1 MPQTLLQMMG
11 VKREPNALSQSALI
25 VVDAQKEYLS
35 GKLPLKGIDGALE
48 QIGKLLERARKVGNP
63 VIFVRHM
70 TNAEAPIFNPESEG
84 FQIIDAVAPK
94 KGEIIIDKKHPS
106 SFSGTTLDDL
116 LHSIGRDKLIVA
128 GFMTHACIS
137 ATVRSGSDLGY
148 EITVVDKAC
157 ATRDLPK
164 ADSSTMPAEQIHDTT
179 LVALSDI
186 FAHVASSADD
196 IPD

>member
-11 VKREPNALSQSALI
+11 VKREPIALSQSALI

-35 GKLPLKGIDGALE
+35 GKLPLKGIDGALD

-63 VIFVRHM
+63 VIFMRHM
-70 TNAEAPIFNPESEG
+70 TNPEAPLFNPESDG
-84 FQIIDAVAPK
+84 FQIIDAVAPR

-106 SFSGTTLDDL
+106 SFSGTNLDDL
-116 LHSIGRDKLIVA
+116 LHSIGRDKLIVT

-137 ATVRSGSDLGY
+137 ATVRSGSELGY
-148 EITVVDKAC
+148 EITVVDSAC

-164 ADSSTMPAEQIHDTT
+164 SDNSTMTAEQIHDTT
-179 LVALSDI
+179 LVALSDL
-186 FAHVASSADD
+186 FAHVVKTSDD
-196 IPD
+196 IPN